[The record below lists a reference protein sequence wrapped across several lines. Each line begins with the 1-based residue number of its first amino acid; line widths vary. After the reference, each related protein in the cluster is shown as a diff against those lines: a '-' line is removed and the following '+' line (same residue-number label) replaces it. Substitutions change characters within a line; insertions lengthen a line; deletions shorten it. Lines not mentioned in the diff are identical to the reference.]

1 MTVIRQKVKSLRHKK
16 SEYLE
21 DMNMKSPS
29 STIYINDRRISL
41 LDPVYFIAEIGSNFD
56 QDLSR
61 AKDLIFLAKEAGA
74 DAVKFQHYT
83 AGTLVSD
90 TGFKSIG
97 NLPSHQEQWKKSV
110 AETYDDASLDKDWT
124 ADLKHTCDEA
134 GITFFSSPYSFDLVD
149 YIDPFVAAYK
159 VGSGDITWTEIIR
172 KMAQKGKPVLIAT
185 GASDMLEVSRA
196 VNSALETNT
205 DVVLM
210 QCNTNYTGDSENFKH
225 IHLNVLKS
233 YEKAYPG
240 ILLGLSDH
248 TPGHA
253 TTLGAV
259 TLGARVIEKHF
270 TDSTERD
277 GPDHAFAMTPFSWT
291 EMVNRTREL
300 EAALGCSIKR
310 VVANE
315 EQTVVAQ
322 RRCVR
327 ASRELGIG
335 TCLSLKDMEVLRPSP
350 SEAIPPHELHSLVG
364 KVLTR
369 HIAFGEHLTK
379 NHFE

>member
-1 MTVIRQKVKSLRHKK
+1 LLLDKALTVIRQKVKSLRHKK

-134 GITFFSSPYSFDLVD
+134 GITFFSSPY
-149 YIDPFVAAYK
+149 
-159 VGSGDITWTEIIR
+159 
-172 KMAQKGKPVLIAT
+172 
-185 GASDMLEVSRA
+185 
-196 VNSALETNT
+196 
-205 DVVLM
+205 
-210 QCNTNYTGDSENFKH
+210 
-225 IHLNVLKS
+225 
-233 YEKAYPG
+233 
-240 ILLGLSDH
+240 
-248 TPGHA
+248 
-253 TTLGAV
+253 
-259 TLGARVIEKHF
+259 
-270 TDSTERD
+270 
-277 GPDHAFAMTPFSWT
+277 
-291 EMVNRTREL
+291 
-300 EAALGCSIKR
+300 
-310 VVANE
+310 
-315 EQTVVAQ
+315 
-322 RRCVR
+322 
-327 ASRELGIG
+327 
-335 TCLSLKDMEVLRPSP
+335 
-350 SEAIPPHELHSLVG
+350 
-364 KVLTR
+364 
-369 HIAFGEHLTK
+369 
-379 NHFE
+379 